1 MLAISRVAFAT
12 EKGFSYDD
20 FYIFCSWPPTPSP
33 TILPFSSQAQTLL
46 AQTLPSKFAPCHIR
60 SRPKRSQALNAQRK
74 THPPSCTPPIL
85 LCQSVC
91 QRVFCASSDW
101 FRHSW
106 RKGQTLSPKYQP

>member
-1 MLAISRVAFAT
+1 MKELRFVLL
-12 EKGFSYDD
+12 
-20 FYIFCSWPPTPSP
+20 

-74 THPPSCTPPIL
+74 THPPSCTPPIP

-91 QRVFCASSDW
+91 QRVFCASSDLMDTGLVQA
-101 FRHSW
+101 FLEERSD
-106 RKGQTLSPKYQP
+106 TVS